1 MSKVHA
7 DMMRLL
13 KQMENPYLRAIDLQL
28 MRMEN
33 LMNALGRPDRK
44 LPPVV
49 HVAGTNG
56 KGSLIAYLR
65 AMYEAAG
72 KAAHVY
78 TSPHLVRF
86 NERVLLAGKEVDDA
100 ALYDALRKVHMLH
113 QQFPSTL
120 FEGVTAAA
128 FLLFAK
134 HKADILLAEVGMGGR
149 LDATNVIEAPAVSV
163 ITPVSIDHSEYL
175 GKDIAAI
182 AGEKAGIIKKGVPC
196 VVGPQDEVAMALF
209 SARALQLGTPMHRFG
224 HEWHVEKHGE
234 GYRYRSDTLTMDI
247 PRPALAGQHQ
257 WHNAGTAIAV
267 MDILAQHGLAVDES
281 SMAEGV
287 SKAFWV
293 GRLQRLTSPRWMDA
307 LPEKSALWL
316 DGGHNPAAGEVLA
329 AWAREEYGEKP
340 QLHLVC
346 GMLKGK
352 DVRGF
357 LTPLAP
363 LVKHLWAVPIHDE
376 PNAIMPG
383 ELEHKARG
391 MGMQAATAH
400 HVREALQR
408 IGAAEKASGKPAYVL
423 IAGSL
428 YLVGQVLAEEV

>member
-1 MSKVHA
+1 MSKIHA

-28 MRMEN
+28 VRMVN

-44 LPPVV
+44 LPPVI

-56 KGSLIAYLR
+56 KGSLMAYLR
-65 AMYEAAG
+65 AIYEEAG
-72 KAAHVY
+72 KSVHVY

-86 NERVLLAGKEVDDA
+86 NERVVLAGKEVEDA
-100 ALYDALRKVHMLH
+100 ELYDALRKVHMLH

-128 FLLFAK
+128 FMLFAK
-134 HKADILLAEVGMGGR
+134 HKADVMLAEVGMGGR
-149 LDATNVIEAPAVSV
+149 LDATNIIEKPAVCV

-196 VVGPQDEVAMALF
+196 VIGPQTEEAMAVL
-209 SARALQLGTPMHRFG
+209 SARALQLEVPVMRHG
-224 HEWHVEKHGE
+224 HEWHITEEGGKH
-234 GYRYRSDTLTMDI
+234 YYKSDTLTLELSE
-247 PRPALAGQHQ
+247 PSLAGEHQ
-257 WHNAGTAIAV
+257 WQNAVTAVAALDV
-267 MDILAQHGLAVDES
+267 LAQHGLGVE
-281 SMAEGV
+281 AEVIQAGIP
-287 SKAFWV
+287 KAFWT
-293 GRLQRLTSPRWMDA
+293 GRLQRITTPQWTEL
-307 LPEKSALWL
+307 LPAQSELWL
-316 DGGHNPAAGEVLA
+316 DGGHNPAAGEILA
-329 AWAREEYGEKP
+329 KWAQQRFGAP
-340 QLHLVC
+340 PRLHLIC

-363 LVKHLWAVPIHDE
+363 FIEKLWAVPIHDE
-376 PNAIMPG
+376 PNAIIPG
-383 ELEHKARG
+383 ELEYKAQG

-408 IGAAEKASGKPAYVL
+408 IGAEAEEKGQPACVL

-428 YLVGQVLAEEV
+428 YLVGQVVAEGV